1 MSRRDIAPNSTGRSP
16 TKTIEYLILFPCL
29 TEFGRAA
36 ASQYS
41 PPSISPSLDSLLT
54 MDIVQQ
60 CLSLNPVPYL
70 APAFAAFKVIW
81 PSVQQAQASKQQLD
95 VLAQSIA
102 QLLITLNG
110 EYRAGRLVP
119 AKTSAAFDDLCRFVK
134 SATPSALVCTYFDRA
149 GS

>member
-1 MSRRDIAPNSTGRSP
+1 
-16 TKTIEYLILFPCL
+16 
-29 TEFGRAA
+29 
-36 ASQYS
+36 
-41 PPSISPSLDSLLT
+41 

-95 VLAQSIA
+95 VLALSIA
-102 QLLITLNG
+102 QLLIALND
-110 EYRAGRLVP
+110 EYRTGRLVP

-134 SATPSALVCTYFDRA
+134 SATPSALMCTLIVQA
-149 GS
+149 LE